1 MTGKIPRTSNNKQY
15 ESKSGATAGLSSS
28 DRLVPRLRL
37 GTHCPRGSAS
47 PCFPGWLL
55 VVASILLMPSTFPL
69 RAADSP
75 VPDKTVLDAE
85 ARRIAVMDK
94 AKNAVVAVFDSQ
106 GKGGGSGVVIS
117 PDGFALTNYHVVR
130 PCGAGMK
137 CGMADGKIY
146 DAVVVGLDPTGDVA
160 LIKLFGRDDFP
171 AAELGDSDRAQRGDW
186 VFAMGNPFLLATN
199 LQPTATYGIL
209 SGTHRYQPPAGT
221 LLEYTD
227 CLQTDASINPGNS
240 GGPLFDAAGR
250 LIGING
256 RCSFEKRGRVSV
268 GVGYAISIN
277 QIKNFLGDLR
287 SGRIVDHATLG
298 ARVADSEGRVAVAD
312 ILEQS
317 DAYRRGLRFDDE
329 LAAFAGRNIG
339 TPNAFKNI
347 LGIFPK
353 GWRVP
358 VSFRRDGKQHD
369 ILVRLA
375 GLHGREELLKKT
387 SAPAPQEIP
396 PDSKPKRDRE
406 EKPAPGE
413 PPKPPKIKL
422 PIPGGPHPGGM
433 KPKSEL
439 PEIVKQHFEE
449 KRGFANYYFNRQEQN
464 RLWSAWNGR
473 THLEKQNGPW
483 LLSGELAGGG
493 AYNLALADDGIS
505 LKLPSSE
512 QKWNPGDELGTSL
525 LPPRSGGMFPALYLW
540 RRLAVEGFARFGEVY
555 YLGTAPLP
563 GCEGLFD
570 VLFGSHKGVDCRF
583 YFDPAEGRLLALEMF
598 PDNESDPCEI
608 YFSQF
613 RVIGGRDLPG
623 KLEIRYGDEP
633 FAALSV
639 NDFRIEKAEKADDG
653 KGAAGP

>member
-1 MTGKIPRTSNNKQY
+1 MIILY
-15 ESKSGATAGLSSS
+15 I
-28 DRLVPRLRL
+28 
-37 GTHCPRGSAS
+37 SAS
-47 PCFPGWLL
+47 L
-55 VVASILLMPSTFPL
+55 PL

-75 VPDKTVLDAE
+75 VPDKSVLEAE
-85 ARRIAVMDK
+85 AQRIAVMDK
-94 AKNAVVAVFDSQ
+94 AKNAVVAVFDSE

-117 PDGFALTNYHVVR
+117 PDGFALTNFHVVR

-199 LQPTATYGIL
+199 LQPTATYGII

-240 GGPLFDAAGR
+240 GGPLFDAQGR

-298 ARVADSEGRVAVAD
+298 ARVADSEGRVTVAE
-312 ILEQS
+312 ILEPS
-317 DAYRRGLRFDDE
+317 DAFRRGLRFDDE
-329 LAAFAGRNIG
+329 LTAFAGRNIG

-353 GWRVP
+353 AWRVP
-358 VSFRRDGKQHD
+358 LSFRREGKQYN

-375 GLHGREELLKKT
+375 GLHGREELLKNT
-387 SAPAPQEIP
+387 SGPVPEELP
-396 PDSKPKRDRE
+396 PDSKPKRGRE

-413 PPKPPKIKL
+413 PPQPPKMKL
-422 PIPGGPHPGGM
+422 PMPGGM
-433 KPKSEL
+433 KSKSEL
-439 PEIVKQHFEE
+439 PDIVKRHFEE
-449 KRGFANYYFNRQEQN
+449 KRGFANYYFNRLEQK
-464 RLWSAWNGR
+464 RLWNAWNGR
-473 THLEKQNGPW
+473 LNLEKQNGPW

-505 LKLPSSE
+505 LKLPAAE
-512 QKWNPGDELGTSL
+512 QKWNPGDELGASL
-525 LPPRSGGMFPALYLW
+525 LPPGSGGLFPALHLW

-563 GCEGLFD
+563 GREGLVD
-570 VLFGSHKGVDCRF
+570 VLVGSHKGVDCRF
-583 YFDPAEGRLLALEMF
+583 YFDPAAGRLLALEMF

-613 RVIGGRDLPG
+613 REIGGRDLPG
-623 KLEIRYGDEP
+623 KLEIRFGDEP
-633 FAALSV
+633 FGALTV
-639 NDFRIEKAEKADDG
+639 NDFRIEQKAVGEKG
-653 KGAAGP
+653 GAGP